1 MAQVMRRFKK
11 IIGFSDFFAKP
22 TKNNKIRIK
31 IVQVL
36 GVTLLVG
43 TLTFVSAYLAR
54 DYTRLLSNREEYR
67 YSIAELQLE
76 RDNLHRDKQNLK
88 QKVRGLKTEKAR
100 AKEYKKSVEERLKKL
115 TEVLHTA
122 KNLGMFHE
130 VEQVALT
137 VTDKNNVG
145 GLGGFET
152 TCAVAGKSGC
162 LKEVSNWDYKSE
174 KAVLKFPNEDGSS
187 SSVELLEK
195 YVKAIRSIPLAH
207 PAIGKITSPF
217 GARKSP
223 FGNTW
228 KIHHGIDI
236 SLKSGTPV
244 RVTADGE
251 VIEAKYN
258 RDYGYYIDVRHSKH
272 VTTRYAHLSKTLV
285 KKGDFVNVQ
294 SVIALSGSTGRSTGP
309 HLHYEVRVDNV
320 SKNPMPLFS
329 LGEEL
334 VSALESDK
342 EIKA

>member
-137 VTDKNNVG
+137 VTDKNIIRYFI
-145 GLGGFET
+145 GF
-152 TCAVAGKSGC
+152 C
-162 LKEVSNWDYKSE
+162 LNCR
-174 KAVLKFPNEDGSS
+174 
-187 SSVELLEK
+187 
-195 YVKAIRSIPLAH
+195 RSRNH
-207 PAIGKITSPF
+207 RT
-217 GARKSP
+217 ARTRL
-223 FGNTW
+223 F
-228 KIHHGIDI
+228 HHRNI
-236 SLKSGTPV
+236 V
-244 RVTADGE
+244 
-251 VIEAKYN
+251 
-258 RDYGYYIDVRHSKH
+258 
-272 VTTRYAHLSKTLV
+272 
-285 KKGDFVNVQ
+285 
-294 SVIALSGSTGRSTGP
+294 
-309 HLHYEVRVDNV
+309 
-320 SKNPMPLFS
+320 
-329 LGEEL
+329 
-334 VSALESDK
+334 
-342 EIKA
+342 